1 MKKLVFVLLLSTQT
15 FLFSQETEKE
25 DIKIGV
31 VLSGGGAKGLAHIGA
46 LKVIEGAGIRVDYI
60 GGTSMGAIV
69 GALYASGYNAR
80 QLDSIFNAIDF
91 SPSTT
96 GQIEI
101 SLTAEEQSA
110 KIIIKDNGIGIK
122 DDPNKIFEKYYQI
135 DSNVKRMHQ
144 EAGLGM
150 AFCKGII
157 EGHKGRIWAESDGQD
172 RGTEIHIL
180 LPLVSEVHDSIR
192 KVA

>member
-1 MKKLVFVLLLSTQT
+1 MRIISHLFDIQKIDLGGMILTENNYNLSEIINEAAMKQKQGADDKGITIITNLREDVRCACDKNRMAQVL
-15 FLFSQETEKE
+15 E
-25 DIKIGV
+25 DI
-31 VLSGGGAKGLAHIGA
+31 
-46 LKVIEGAGIRVDYI
+46 
-60 GGTSMGAIV
+60 
-69 GALYASGYNAR
+69 
-80 QLDSIFNAIDF
+80 IFNAIDF

-122 DDPNKIFEKYYQI
+122 DDPNKIFDKFYQI
-135 DSNVKRMHQ
+135 DSNVKRTHQ
-144 EAGLGM
+144 EGGLGM

-157 EGHKGRIWAESDGQD
+157 EGHKGRIWAESDGKD
-172 RGTEIHIL
+172 RGTEIHII